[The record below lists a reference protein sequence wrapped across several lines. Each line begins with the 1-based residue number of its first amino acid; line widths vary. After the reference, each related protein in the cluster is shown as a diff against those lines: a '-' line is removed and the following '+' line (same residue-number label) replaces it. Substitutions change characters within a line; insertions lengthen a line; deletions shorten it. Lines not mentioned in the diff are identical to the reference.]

1 MLVRL
6 GYVTRETMDLDYY
19 RELLRKY
26 REGAC
31 SDEEKRLLDSWYES
45 LQFDTHLPVE
55 DGDEAGALTEKNW
68 EDLLERKP
76 ELREYSFLPASR
88 NDPSGYL
95 RRFRPFLAAAGISAL
110 LVAFGLLFYERGTL
124 KETVAEKVIS
134 GEEEFR
140 VETAPEAGSKL
151 IVLSDGSRVTL
162 LDGGVLKYRYGFD
175 TDRREVFLQGQAY
188 FEVAENKE
196 KPFYVYANDVIT
208 KVLGTSFLVKASDR
222 NMEVEV
228 SVTKGKVSVYK
239 AGGQP
244 FKVFRDESVVLLP
257 QQQVSYS
264 AAAGKM
270 VRSDIADPGELI
282 PSERPAGLIFEN
294 APLPAILEAVQSIYH
309 VRFEFDR
316 ERFAFCTLTTSI
328 EDETLDEM
336 LLIISGLLDME
347 YTVSGNVI
355 SLEGKGC

>member
-1 MLVRL
+1 MH
-6 GYVTRETMDLDYY
+6 
-19 RELLRKY
+19 
-26 REGAC
+26 
-31 SDEEKRLLDSWYES
+31 
-45 LQFDTHLPVE
+45 Q
-55 DGDEAGALTEKNW
+55 
-68 EDLLERKP
+68 
-76 ELREYSFLPASR
+76 
-88 NDPSGYL
+88 
-95 RRFRPFLAAAGISAL
+95 AAAGISAL
-110 LVAFGLLFYERGTL
+110 LVAFGLFFYGRGGTS
-124 KETVAEKVIS
+124 ETAVVKAVH
-134 GEEEFR
+134 GEEKLRIEK
-140 VETAPEAGSKL
+140 APESGSKL

-222 NMEVEV
+222 NKEVEV

-239 AGGQP
+239 AGGRA
-244 FKVFRDESVVLLP
+244 FGGGRDESVVLLP

-270 VRSDIADPGELI
+270 VRSDIADPAELI

-294 APLPAILEAVQSIYH
+294 APLPAILKAVQSVYQ
-309 VRFEFDR
+309 VRFEFDKS
-316 ERFAFCTLTTSI
+316 RFASCTLTTSI
-328 EDETLDEM
+328 EDETLDEILM
-336 LLIISGLLDME
+336 VISGLLDME

>member
-1 MLVRL
+1 M
-6 GYVTRETMDLDYY
+6 ELDHY

-26 REGAC
+26 SEGAC
-31 SDEEKRLLDSWYES
+31 SDEEKHLLESWYEALQLDARASKDS
-45 LQFDTHLPVE
+45 LGE
-55 DGDEAGALTEKNW
+55 SAELTKKNW
-68 EDLLERKP
+68 QELLERNG
-76 ELREYSFLPASR
+76 ELKAYAAASR
-88 NDPSGYL
+88 S
-95 RRFRPFLAAAGISAL
+95 RRADNLLKSWPLLVAAAVSVL
-110 LVAFGLLFYERGTL
+110 LVAFGLFFFERGSAPGIAVGDAA
-124 KETVAEKVIS
+124 VADR
-134 GEEEFR
+134 EELR
-140 VETAPEAGSKL
+140 VEEAPETGSKL

-175 TDRREVFLQGQAY
+175 ADRREVFLQGNAY

-208 KVLGTSFLVKASDR
+208 KVLGTSFLVKASGT
-222 NMEVEV
+222 NKEVKV

-239 AGGQP
+239 ADGRAFG
-244 FKVFRDESVVLLP
+244 VFQNESVVLLP

-264 AAAGKM
+264 AAEGRM
-270 VRSDIADPGELI
+270 VRSDVADTEELI

-294 APLPAILEAVQSIYH
+294 APLPSILEAVQSIYN

-316 ERFAFCTLTTSI
+316 EKFALCTLTTSI

-336 LLIISGLLDME
+336 LVIISRLLDME
-347 YTVSGNVI
+347 YAVSGNVI